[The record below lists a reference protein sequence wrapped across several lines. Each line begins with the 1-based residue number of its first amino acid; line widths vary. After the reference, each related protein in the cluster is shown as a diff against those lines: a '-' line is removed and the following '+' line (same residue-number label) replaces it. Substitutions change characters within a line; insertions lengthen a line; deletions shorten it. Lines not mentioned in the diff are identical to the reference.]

1 MQEKFKGFLSKENPS
16 DEELEM
22 FLFAMNNQSA
32 ALRGAIEK
40 LIDTIEDH
48 AKTVDAWIVPRLQST
63 EPLPKGL
70 WNEMRVS
77 MRTLNVLQLYL
88 ENASI
93 FVGMKVE
100 KANREYQE
108 VDVVGHFCW
117 KEKDGQE
124 G

>member
-1 MQEKFKGFLSKENPS
+1 MQERLQGFLSKENPS
-16 DEELEM
+16 DEELEL
-22 FLFAMNNQSA
+22 FLFAMNSQSA

-40 LIDTIEDH
+40 LIDAIEDN
-48 AKTVDAWIVPRLQST
+48 AKTVDTWIVPRLQSG
-63 EPLPKGL
+63 EDIPEGL
-70 WNEMRVS
+70 RNEMRDS

-108 VDVVGHFCW
+108 VDVVGHFSW
-117 KEKDGQE
+117 KEKDGQ
-124 G
+124 

>member
-16 DEELEM
+16 DEELEL

-70 WNEMRVS
+70 WNEMRDS
-77 MRTLNVLQLYL
+77 M
-88 ENASI
+88 
-93 FVGMKVE
+93 
-100 KANREYQE
+100 
-108 VDVVGHFCW
+108 
-117 KEKDGQE
+117 
-124 G
+124 